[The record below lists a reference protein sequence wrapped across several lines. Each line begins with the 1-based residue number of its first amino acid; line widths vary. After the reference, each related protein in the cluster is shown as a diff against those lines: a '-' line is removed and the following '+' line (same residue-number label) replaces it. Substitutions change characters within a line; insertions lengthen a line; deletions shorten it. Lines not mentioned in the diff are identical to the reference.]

1 MTPEQIQ
8 KMAEGFPP
16 SSIGKDHEE
25 VIVWLAEQH
34 VALQEQVQKL
44 AADKEKY
51 LVECMATKIA
61 IQYLKAGESDFTLN
75 TPATDAV
82 IREIGAKAVAPYAE
96 ALRQLHDTVQ
106 DCYWK
111 DAKSWEESDH
121 PMKVASDLIS
131 KFRAGEV
138 S

>member
-34 VALQEQVQKL
+34 VALQEQVLKL
-44 AADKEKY
+44 VGEVQGIKWVVLDVSDDDYASANNHCQRLMGE
-51 LVECMATKIA
+51 IA
-61 IQYLKAGESDFTLN
+61 NFK
-75 TPATDAV
+75 TPETDAV
-82 IREIGAKAVAPYAE
+82 IREIGAKAV
-96 ALRQLHDTVQ
+96 D
-106 DCYWK
+106 
-111 DAKSWEESDH
+111 S
-121 PMKVASDLIS
+121 ASDELKQLAKRSDPASSEHIHAAALYLMLIS
-131 KFRAGEV
+131 KQLRAGEV